1 MWPCTCRMATKR
13 LNTSFIAR
21 PHICSLAPT
30 STAGHATLWVFFFF
44 FHFVAQ
50 QFQMMAPV
58 ITRVIIAAVF
68 CAWHFTHNHSTNS
81 HLSGAIEAA
90 AFLPVSCLELQ
101 PPCAPTF
108 LFLLFCPDLQRGFGC
123 SRCTTPLREDH
134 LKLLL
139 SPYLQITEGT
149 ER

>member
-13 LNTSFIAR
+13 LNASFIAR

-30 STAGHATLWVFFFF
+30 STAGHATLWGFWFF

-58 ITRVIIAAVF
+58 ITRVITAAVF

-90 AFLPVSCLELQ
+90 AFLPVSRPVHPLSCFFFSVLTSSEDLA
-101 PPCAPTF
+101 APDA
-108 LFLLFCPDLQRGFGC
+108 PRRSG
-123 SRCTTPLREDH
+123 
-134 LKLLL
+134 K
-139 SPYLQITEGT
+139 IT
-149 ER
+149 